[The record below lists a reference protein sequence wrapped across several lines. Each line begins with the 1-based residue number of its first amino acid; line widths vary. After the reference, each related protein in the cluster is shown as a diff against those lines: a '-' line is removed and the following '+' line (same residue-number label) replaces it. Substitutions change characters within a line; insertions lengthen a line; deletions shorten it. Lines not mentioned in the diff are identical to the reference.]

1 MEFYHTNTIEMKRFR
16 ILTLLLAFTMA
27 APALIHAQVI
37 KGEVFFGGNVT
48 QVDGDECYRFR
59 KAGVHAGA
67 GALIPITNWMD
78 VGLEVLFNQ
87 KGAYKGDSINPHLGL
102 YTGRYKLNLNY
113 AEIPI
118 MIYLTD
124 KDRYSLGLG
133 VSYGRIVGLQEYIN
147 NQPTAIRLGD
157 GNIHWR
163 EGADGKPD
171 ISKAKDLDELTKLLY
186 EAGYPQNEAIEE
198 LVPRAISNSDSYRA
212 HDFNICADLR
222 VRIWEGIHAELRY
235 QYSLA
240 PIRTR
245 LFYKDAN
252 ETILKTDD
260 NRVPPLQRQYNNS
273 ITLRVVYLFNEHRAK
288 ANKEASKKGQ

>member
-1 MEFYHTNTIEMKRFR
+1 MKRHG
-16 ILTLLLAFTMA
+16 IITLLLLAFIA
-27 APALIHAQVI
+27 ASPALLHAQII
-37 KGEVFFGGNVT
+37 KGEVFFGGNLT

-59 KAGVHAGA
+59 KLGVHAGA

-78 VGLEVLFNQ
+78 VGIEVLFNQ
-87 KGAYKGDSINPHLGL
+87 KGAYKRDSINQHLGL

-113 AEIPI
+113 AEIPV

-124 KDRYSLGLG
+124 KDRYSLGVG

-147 NQPTAIRLGD
+147 DQATTIRLGD
-157 GNIHWR
+157 GLLHWK
-163 EGADGKPD
+163 EEADGRPD
-171 ISKAKDLDELTKLLY
+171 ISHVADIKALTDKLY
-186 EAGYPQNEAIEE
+186 EAGYSQNEAIED
-198 LVPRAISNSDSYRA
+198 LVPRTIANSDSYRA

-222 VRIWEGIHAELRY
+222 VRLWEGIHAELRY

-260 NRVPPLQRQYNNS
+260 RRVQPLQRQYNNS
-273 ITLRVVYLFNEHRAK
+273 ITLRVVYIFNERRAK
-288 ANKEASKKGQ
+288 ANKDVLKK

>member
-1 MEFYHTNTIEMKRFR
+1 MKRHG
-16 ILTLLLAFTMA
+16 IITLLLLAFIA
-27 APALIHAQVI
+27 ASPALLHAQII
-37 KGEVFFGGNVT
+37 KGEVFLGGNIT

-59 KAGVHAGA
+59 KLGVHAGA

-78 VGLEVLFNQ
+78 VGIEVLFNQ
-87 KGAYKGDSINPHLGL
+87 KGAYKRDSINQHLGL

-113 AEIPI
+113 AEIPV

-124 KDRYSLGLG
+124 KDRYSIGVG

-147 NQPTAIRLGD
+147 DQATAIRLGD
-157 GNIHWR
+157 GLLHWK
-163 EGADGKPD
+163 EEADGRPD
-171 ISKAKDLDELTKLLY
+171 ISHVADIKALTDKLY
-186 EAGYPQNEAIEE
+186 EAGYSQNEPIED
-198 LVPRAISNSDSYRA
+198 LVPRTIANSDSYRA

-222 VRIWEGIHAELRY
+222 VRLWEGIHAELRY

-260 NRVPPLQRQYNNS
+260 RRVQPLQRQYNNS
-273 ITLRVVYLFNEHRAK
+273 ITLRVVYIFNERRAK
-288 ANKEASKKGQ
+288 ANKDVLKK